1 MARNGSGGF
10 KKILN
15 FIGLVD
21 QAQDYDDGESRYA
34 NGRAASSN
42 SRPSTYVPRQQSRM
56 EDTRRRTSAQDQRS
70 AATSSRYAV
79 NGARQS
85 YNNIGEGY
93 TVRRTGRELED
104 EFDQAIDTR
113 RTEPRRVSAPQ
124 EQVSARVPA
133 PRAAAPAGAP
143 AVRPVGVDSC
153 VPYTIFALEECC
165 SVIEAVIA
173 NRMVFLTLDPN
184 MDEHMIQR
192 VVDTLSGAT
201 FALQAT
207 IRKGADRAYIITPR
221 SVTMEDPR
229 SYGRRG

>member
-15 FIGLVD
+15 IIGLVD
-21 QAQDYDDGESRYA
+21 QTQEYDNGENRYA
-34 NGRAASSN
+34 NGRVAASGG
-42 SRPSTYVPRQQSRM
+42 RTSTYTPRQQPRM
-56 EDTRRRTSAQDQRS
+56 DDTRRRAAAQDIRQEN
-70 AATSSRYAV
+70 TTSRY
-79 NGARQS
+79 GAGSVRQS
-85 YNNIGEGY
+85 YGNIGEGY
-93 TVRRTGRELED
+93 TVRRAGRELED
-104 EFDQAIDTR
+104 EFDQAMDAR
-113 RTEPRRVSAPQ
+113 RAEPRRTAAQQ
-124 EQVSARVPA
+124 EQTASRMPA
-133 PRAAAPAGAP
+133 PRSAAPAGVQAGR
-143 AVRPVGVDSC
+143 AMGVDSC
-153 VPYTIFALEECC
+153 VPYTIFSLEECC

-173 NRMVFLTLDPN
+173 NRMVFLTLDPH

-221 SVTMEDPR
+221 TVTVEDPR

>member
-21 QAQDYDDGESRYA
+21 QVQDYDDGESRYA
-34 NGRAASSN
+34 NGRAVSSN
-42 SRPSTYVPRQQSRM
+42 SRPSTYVPRQQNYRA
-56 EDTRRRTSAQDQRS
+56 EETRRRTVVQDQRS
-70 AATSSRYAV
+70 AASSSRYGA
-79 NGARQS
+79 NSARQS
-85 YNNIGEGY
+85 YNNINEGY

-104 EFDQAIDTR
+104 EFDQAIDAR

-124 EQVSARVPA
+124 EQISSRVPA
-133 PRAAAPAGAP
+133 ARPAAPAGVGAG
-143 AVRPVGVDSC
+143 RPMGVDSC
-153 VPYTIFALEECC
+153 VPYTIFSLEECC

-221 SVTMEDPR
+221 TVTMEDPR
-229 SYGRRG
+229 SYGRR

>member
-21 QAQDYDDGESRYA
+21 QAQDYDDESRYA
-34 NGRAASSN
+34 SGRAVSSS
-42 SRPSTYVPRQQSRM
+42 SRPSTYVPRQQNSRTG
-56 EDTRRRTSAQDQRS
+56 DARRRAVAPDQRS
-70 AATSSRYAV
+70 AAPSSRYGAS
-79 NGARQS
+79 GARQS
-85 YNNIGEGY
+85 YNNVNEGY

-104 EFDQAIDTR
+104 EFEQAMDAR
-113 RTEPRRVSAPQ
+113 RTEPRRVSVPQ
-124 EQVSARVPA
+124 EQSASRLPA
-133 PRAAAPAGAP
+133 ARTAAPAGVP
-143 AVRPVGVDSC
+143 AGRPMGVDSC
-153 VPYTIFALEECC
+153 VPYTISSIEECC

-173 NRMVFLTLDPN
+173 NRMVFLTLDSH
-184 MDEHMIQR
+184 MDDHMIQR

-221 SVTMEDPR
+221 TVTMEDPR

>member
-10 KKILN
+10 KRILN

-21 QAQDYDDGESRYA
+21 QAPEYDEGESRYA
-34 NGRAASSN
+34 NGRAASTAT
-42 SRPSTYVPRQQSRM
+42 RPSTYVPRQQSRT
-56 EDTRRRTSAQDQRS
+56 EDARRRTVVQDQRS
-70 AATSSRYAV
+70 AATSSRYAAT
-79 NGARQS
+79 GARQS
-85 YNNIGEGY
+85 YNNISEGY

-104 EFDQAIDTR
+104 EFDQAIDSR
-113 RTEPRRVSAPQ
+113 RTAEPRRSSAPQ
-124 EQVSARVPA
+124 EPARVPA
-133 PRAAAPAGAP
+133 ARAAAPAGVP
-143 AVRPVGVDSC
+143 ANRTMGVDSC
-153 VPYTIFALEECC
+153 VPYTIYSLEECC

-221 SVTMEDPR
+221 TVTMEDPR

>member
-21 QAQDYDDGESRYA
+21 QAQDYDEGENRYA
-34 NGRAASSN
+34 NGRAVSSGARTN
-42 SRPSTYVPRQQSRM
+42 TYVPRQQLRT
-56 EDTRRRTSAQDQRS
+56 EDARQRTMAQDQRS
-70 AATSSRYAV
+70 AAASGRYAA
-79 NGARQS
+79 NTARQG
-85 YNNIGEGY
+85 YNNINEGY
-93 TVRRTGRELED
+93 TVRRAGRELED
-104 EFDQAIDTR
+104 EFDQAIGAR
-113 RTEPRRVSAPQ
+113 RTETRRVSAQQ
-124 EQVSARVPA
+124 EQMAARVPA
-133 PRAAAPAGAP
+133 ARPAAPAGMSAGGSM
-143 AVRPVGVDSC
+143 GVDSC
-153 VPYTIFALEECC
+153 VPYTIFSLEECC

-184 MDEHMIQR
+184 MDDHMIQR

-221 SVTMEDPR
+221 TVTMEDPR

>member
-21 QAQDYDDGESRYA
+21 QAQDYDDDEIRYA

-42 SRPSTYVPRQQSRM
+42 SRQSTYMPRQQPRT
-56 EDTRRRTSAQDQRS
+56 DDVRRRS
-70 AATSSRYAV
+70 AAPTQRSDVAPGRYAA
-79 NGARQS
+79 GAARQS
-85 YNNIGEGY
+85 YNNINEGY
-93 TVRRTGRELED
+93 TVRRSGRQMED
-104 EFDQAIDTR
+104 EFDQAIDAR
-113 RTEPRRVSAPQ
+113 RTEPRRVSVPQ
-124 EQVSARVPA
+124 EQVNSRVPA
-133 PRAAAPAGAP
+133 ARTPAPTPAA
-143 AVRPVGVDSC
+143 RMSGVDSC
-153 VPYTIFALEECC
+153 VPYTIYSLEECC

-184 MDEHMIQR
+184 MDEYMIQR

-221 SVTMEDPR
+221 TVTMEDPG
-229 SYGRRG
+229 SYGRRV